1 MSRLDRLDPD
11 HNVWH
16 WLAVDLR
23 VWRLERNLSQADVA
37 RICEVDNSTVSNW
50 ESGTAKLPQRRA
62 ETLDRVWKT
71 RGHFTRLRTLAESSH
86 DPNWF
91 DQYTQY
97 EERSDTISAY
107 SALVVHALFQTEDY
121 ARALI
126 AGAQIVDDIEAAVA
140 TRMARQGVFNRPE
153 PPDEVRLYVRQTVL
167 EDPVGGPEVMRAQ
180 LAHLLD
186 MSQHRGVVIRALAK
200 AKATHAG
207 VDGSFTILRIG
218 QAEYAWSSAVGG
230 GRLVSDPAKLREQRL
245 RYDRIGDDALSRDST
260 RSLLR
265 ELMEAMK

>member
-1 MSRLDRLDPD
+1 MSRQDRLDPD
-11 HNVWH
+11 HNPWH

-37 RICEVDNSTVSNW
+37 QICGVDNSTVSNW

-62 ETLDRVWKT
+62 EILDQVWKT

-97 EERSDTISAY
+97 EERSDTINAY
-107 SALVVHALFQTEDY
+107 SALTIHALFQTEDY

-126 AGAQIVDDIEAAVA
+126 AGAQIVDDVEAAVT
-140 TRMARQGVFNRPE
+140 TRMARQAIFNRAN
-153 PPDEVRLYVRQTVL
+153 PPEVRLYLRQSVL
-167 EDPVGGPEVMRAQ
+167 EDPVGGPEIMRAQ
-180 LAHLLD
+180 IAHLLD
-186 MSQHRGVVIRALAK
+186 LSQRREVVIRALAK

-207 VDGSFTILRIG
+207 VDGSFTILRMG
-218 QAEYAWSSAVGG
+218 QVEHAWSAAVGG
-230 GRLVSDPAKLREQRL
+230 GRLVSDPVKVREYRL
-245 RYDRIGDDALSRDST
+245 QYDRIGDDALSRDST
-260 RSLLR
+260 TTLLR